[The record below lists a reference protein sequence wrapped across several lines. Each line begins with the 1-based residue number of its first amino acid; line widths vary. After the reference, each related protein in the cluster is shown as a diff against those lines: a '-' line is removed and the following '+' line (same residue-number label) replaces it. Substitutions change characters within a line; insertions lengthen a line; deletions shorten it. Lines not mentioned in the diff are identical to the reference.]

1 MNKKTDVEVI
11 INNKKYVICGYESP
25 DYMEQIAIYIN
36 KKLSVLKNEDWYNRI
51 DTDLKNIL
59 LEVNLADDY
68 FKAEQKVR
76 ELESDRTQSNE
87 DLFDL
92 KHDAVRRQTE
102 LELLHGKIEEL
113 EKKYQEAQKT
123 IIELNAK
130 LDAVKR

>member
-1 MNKKTDVEVI
+1 MEKKTDVEVI

-25 DYMEQIAIYIN
+25 DYLEQIAVYIN
-36 KKLSVLKNEDWYNRI
+36 KKLNVLKNEDWYNRI
-51 DTDLKNIL
+51 ETDLKNVL

-68 FKAEQKVR
+68 FKAEKKIR
-76 ELESDRTQSNE
+76 ELESDRSQSNE

-102 LELLHGKIEEL
+102 LELLQHKIEDL

-123 IIELNAK
+123 IIELKAK
-130 LDAVKR
+130 LDATKR